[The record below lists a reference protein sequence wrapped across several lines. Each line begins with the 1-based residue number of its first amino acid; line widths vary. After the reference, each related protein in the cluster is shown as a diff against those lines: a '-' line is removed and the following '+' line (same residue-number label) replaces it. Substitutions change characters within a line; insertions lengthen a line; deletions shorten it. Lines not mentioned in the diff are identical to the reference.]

1 MKPEELFIGALA
13 RTPLGEKGW
22 VRSIHY
28 VTKEDGHGGYYLIT
42 LAFDK
47 DGESYTK
54 ICDKDVRPIPITPEI
69 LEKNGWER
77 VLKEENELFSLY
89 ALPNKPS
96 KPGRDFTQVAIYLYD
111 EELIGVKN
119 LVEIQCNSSKKGVN
133 SFHSCSCEYVHQLQ
147 AAMRLCGI
155 EKEIAL

>member
-1 MKPEELFIGALA
+1 MKPNELFIGALA

-54 ICDKDVRPIPITPEI
+54 ICEKDVRPIPLTPEI
-69 LEKNGWER
+69 LEKNGWRYNDMPFVQGWEQCGLTIVNNR
-77 VLKEENELFSLY
+77 ISC
-89 ALPNKPS
+89 
-96 KPGRDFTQVAIYLYD
+96 G
-111 EELIGVKN
+111 KN
-119 LVEIQCNSSKKGVN
+119 VSMKV
-133 SFHSCSCEYVHQLQ
+133 EYVHQLQ
-147 AAMRLCGI
+147 FALKLCGI
-155 EKEIAL
+155 EKEIVL